1 MANLLTALL
10 LLLVAAVIAS
20 GLYEDDPGGGGGG
33 GRSSG
38 GAKGAPAPPTGC
50 SRSIKPKRPMGE
62 EVWRGKDAREEE
74 EEEEAS
80 PTYTLPLG
88 SHLDTA
94 FFLLNHLYPG
104 SKMTLHFTRDAAA
117 PMLPR
122 AQADS
127 IPFTSAKIREILSR
141 LSVPAGSLAAEDIR
155 STLAECEAPPLS
167 GVAAQRCAT
176 SFESMVDLAASCLGT
191 RDIHLPAMSRLS
203 LIKEGSSV
211 PTQAY
216 VVESIR
222 LLLVAGGDIVACHRM
237 PYPYAV
243 FVCHMTKAAVYAVTL
258 AGADRT
264 KAEALTACHKDAWP
278 QDKNIAVVPGALPVC
293 HFLSQDSMLWV
304 RK

>member
-1 MANLLTALL
+1 
-10 LLLVAAVIAS
+10 
-20 GLYEDDPGGGGGG
+20 
-33 GRSSG
+33 
-38 GAKGAPAPPTGC
+38 
-50 SRSIKPKRPMGE
+50 MGE
-62 EVWRGKDAREEE
+62 EVWRGEEVREEE
-74 EEEEAS
+74 EEQEAS

-88 SHLDTA
+88 SHMDTA
-94 FFLLNHLYPG
+94 FFLVNHLHPG
-104 SKMTLHFTRDAAA
+104 SKMTLHFTTRDAAA

-127 IPFTSAKIREILSR
+127 IPFTSAKIPEILSR

-176 SFESMVDLAASCLGT
+176 SFESMADFAASCLGT

-203 LIKEGSSV
+203 LIKEGSSA

-258 AGADRT
+258 ASGADRRT
-264 KAEALTACHKDAWP
+264 KAEALTACHEDASSP
-278 QDKNIAVVPGALPVC
+278 QDKNIGAVPGSLPVC
-293 HFLSQDSMLWV
+293 RHFLSQDSMLWV